1 MSDEESPSEP
11 AAEPPT
17 PSDRQRHARW
27 MPAACAV
34 VAVAVGVALTLYLTL
49 GKGSA
54 DGPAD
59 SSSAQ
64 ATAGPSA
71 EDAYRQFRNSKAG
84 NAFGCSTAFSDMS
97 EANVKGHV
105 SRVRDAARKYR
116 DLVSRWNDELGT
128 MRFPAAAQQI
138 VDQIRRGNMAEIHDL
153 DVVAAVTDPDD
164 ANSLVV
170 FVFFDDWT
178 VINDVD
184 RLKSALDHP
193 EPRAKIAADQLELA
207 RQTYLKDSAWIGQ
220 LFAAALAHSDLAAA
234 KAANAVEQNAARRY
248 LDALDSIN
256 WPAGVEAAV
265 GTLKEKIRALVEF
278 DRRQVD
284 VATVAQIVR
293 APPGGTPLT
302 RVEADVESALF
313 DRLNKMDDSPAAP
326 LSC

>member
-1 MSDEESPSEP
+1 MADEESASEP

-17 PSDRQRHARW
+17 PSDRPRHARW

-64 ATAGPSA
+64 ATA

-97 EANVKGHV
+97 VANVKGDV
-105 SRVRDAARKYR
+105 PRVRDAARKYR
-116 DLVSRWNDELGT
+116 DLVARWNDELGT
-128 MRFPAAAQQI
+128 MRFPAAAQPV
-138 VDQIRRGNMAEIHDL
+138 VDQIRRGNMTEIHDL

-184 RLKSALDHP
+184 RLKSALGHP
-193 EPRAKIAADQLELA
+193 DPRAKIAADQLELA

-234 KAANAVEQNAARRY
+234 KAANAVEQSAAQHY

-265 GTLKEKIRALVEF
+265 GTLKEKIRALIEF

-302 RVEADVESALF
+302 RVEADVEGALF
-313 DRLNKMDDSPAAP
+313 DRLNKMDDSPAEP